1 MQIRFHDD
9 STDCLPMNK
18 KYVLVFCT
26 CPDATSAQRLAN
38 ELVTGHLAACVN
50 ILPGITSIY
59 PWEGKI
65 ENSREHLLLI
75 KSRESAYAALE
86 ALIRKSHPYELPE
99 IIAVPLQQGQSD
111 YLKWIDAWVKS

>member
-1 MQIRFHDD
+1 MSQQY
-9 STDCLPMNK
+9 C
-18 KYVLVFCT
+18 LVFCT
-26 CPDATSAQRLAN
+26 CPDAPSAERLAN
-38 ELVTGHLAACVN
+38 DLVAEHLAACVN

-86 ALIRKSHPYELPE
+86 ASIRKSHPYELPE
-99 IIAVPLQQGQSD
+99 IISVPFQQGQSD

>member
-1 MQIRFHDD
+1 M
-9 STDCLPMNK
+9 K
-18 KYVLVFCT
+18 KEYVLVLCT
-26 CPDATSAQRLAN
+26 CPDAASAERLAN
-38 ELVTGHLAACVN
+38 ELVTGHLAGCVN

-75 KSRESAYAALE
+75 KSQASAYAGLE

-99 IIAVPLQQGQSD
+99 IIAVPVERGQSD
-111 YLKWIDAWVKS
+111 YLKWIDEWVKQ